1 MQNFPLPVPVTCTLL
16 ELEKVRESSRLGRDS
31 ETPGLPGTRRN
42 PGNGDTETVQVVSST
57 ELCRAHL
64 HCHKVETGGHVE
76 IHLRGKLDIAAQP
89 QGLGESVVC
98 NQLIVCILVRPVV
111 GE

>member
-31 ETPGLPGTRRN
+31 ETPGLPGTSRD
-42 PGNGDTETVQVVSST
+42 PGNGDIETVQVVCGT
-57 ELCRAHL
+57 ELCRGHL

-76 IHLRGKLDIAAQP
+76 IHLRGELDIAAQS